1 LVEGDRCELLC
12 LDLEK
17 GEALRAT
24 ALDQEE
30 AVRLAERTKAL
41 ADPTRLRL
49 AAILAETD
57 ELCVCDLAWIAGCAE
72 NLVSHHL
79 RALRSAGLV
88 TARRDGKMV
97 IHCLTRLGRGLVAT
111 VLEPERSKV

>member
-1 LVEGDRCELLC
+1 MDGDRCELLC

-17 GEALRAT
+17 AEALRAT
-24 ALDQEE
+24 ALEEQE

-49 AAILAETD
+49 AAVLAESD
-57 ELCVCDLAWIAGCAE
+57 ELCVCDLAWVAGRAE
-72 NLVSHHL
+72 NLISHHL

-88 TARRDGKMV
+88 TSRRDGKMV
-97 IHCLTRLGRGLVAT
+97 LYRLTKLGRGLVAT
-111 VLEPERSKV
+111 VLEPEEATA

>member
-1 LVEGDRCELLC
+1 VDGDRCELLC

-17 GEALRAT
+17 AEALRAT
-24 ALDQEE
+24 ALEEQE

-49 AAILAETD
+49 AAVLAESD
-57 ELCVCDLAWIAGCAE
+57 ELCVCDLAWVAGRAE
-72 NLVSHHL
+72 NLISHHL

-88 TARRDGKMV
+88 TSRRDGKMV
-97 IHCLTRLGRGLVAT
+97 LYRLTTLGRGLVAT
-111 VLEPERSKV
+111 VLEPEEATA